1 MDRLMKFK
9 TNVFQATQVLYPES
23 NQKMCLVRLM
33 LEAALKVSKMKL
45 SVATIQILKIDIWQ
59 LLVKKYLLNLLEE

>member
-45 SVATIQILKIDIWQ
+45 SVATIQILKIDM
-59 LLVKKYLLNLLEE
+59 

>member
-45 SVATIQILKIDIWQ
+45 SEATIQILKIDIWQ
-59 LLVKKYLLNLLEE
+59 LLVKTYLLNLLEE